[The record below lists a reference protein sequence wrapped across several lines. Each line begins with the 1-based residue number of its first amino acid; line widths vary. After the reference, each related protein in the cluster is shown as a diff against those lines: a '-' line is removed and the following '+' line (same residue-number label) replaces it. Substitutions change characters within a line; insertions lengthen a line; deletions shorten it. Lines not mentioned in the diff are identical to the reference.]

1 MAYYTGTDVK
11 VWITTEHDDR
21 GIIMETSG
29 NREKL
34 DLTATGATFT
44 TANTNVQIPPRNTHI
59 GYTGYNLADITGV
72 ELSVGTMD
80 EDISYFGTKT
90 LGKSKVKDDLSVT
103 ITKKKSSAFFAVMA
117 QGECKASV
125 SQDNTGTHTAKYG
138 LILGDGLATGASGN
152 MRIANG
158 STDPK
163 SSTDDNSAVSYG
175 YRVAIQLKAA
185 SSASDKDGTVMVLRN
200 CTLGEYTHTTSNDA
214 ANDESLTFVSMV
226 APLIINGVK
235 TGNVFD
241 GAETAT
247 AATAM

>member
-21 GIIMETSG
+21 GIVLETSD

-34 DLTATGATFT
+34 DLTAVGGNFT
-44 TANTNVQIPPRNTHI
+44 TSNTNVQIPPRNTHI

-72 ELSVGTMD
+72 DLSVGAQD

-90 LGKSKVKDDLSVT
+90 IGKSKVKDDLSVP
-103 ITKKKSSAFFAVMA
+103 ITKKKSSTLFAVMA

-125 SQDNTGTHTAKYG
+125 SQDGTGTHTAKHG
-138 LILGDGLATGASGN
+138 LILGDGLATGASSN
-152 MRIANG
+152 MRVANG

-163 SSTDDNSAVSYG
+163 SSTDDNGAVSYG

-185 SSASDKDGTVMVLRN
+185 SSASAKDGTVMVLRN
-200 CTLGEYTHTTSNDA
+200 CTLGQYTHTTTNDA
-214 ANDESLTFVSMV
+214 ANDETIELVSMV
-226 APLIINGVK
+226 APLIVNGVK

-241 GAETAT
+241 GCETAT
-247 AATAM
+247 SAADM

>member
-1 MAYYTGTDVK
+1 
-11 VWITTEHDDR
+11 
-21 GIIMETSG
+21 
-29 NREKL
+29 
-34 DLTATGATFT
+34 
-44 TANTNVQIPPRNTHI
+44 
-59 GYTGYNLADITGV
+59 
-72 ELSVGTMD
+72 
-80 EDISYFGTKT
+80 
-90 LGKSKVKDDLSVT
+90 
-103 ITKKKSSAFFAVMA
+103 
-117 QGECKASV
+117 
-125 SQDNTGTHTAKYG
+125 
-138 LILGDGLATGASGN
+138 

-163 SSTDDNSAVSYG
+163 SSTDDNGAVSYG

-185 SSASDKDGTVMVLRN
+185 SSASAKDGTVMVLRN
-200 CTLGEYTHTTSNDA
+200 CTLGEYTHTTTNDA

>member
-21 GIIMETSG
+21 GMVLETSG

-34 DLTATGATFT
+34 DLTATGGTFT
-44 TANTNVQIPPRNTHI
+44 TALTNVQIPPRNTHI

-72 ELSVGTMD
+72 DLSVGAQD

-90 LGKSKVKDDLSVT
+90 VGKSKT
-103 ITKKKSSAFFAVMA
+103 ITKKKSSTLFAVMA
-117 QGECKASV
+117 QGMCKTGA
-125 SQDNTGTHTAKYG
+125 SQDGTGTHTAKWG
-138 LILGDGLATGASGN
+138 LILGDGLATGASAN

-163 SSTDDNSAVSYG
+163 SSTDDNGAVSYG

-185 SSASDKDGTVMVLRN
+185 SSSSAKDGTVMILRN
-200 CTLGEYTHTTSNDA
+200 CSLGEYTHTPSNDA
-214 ANDESLTFVSMV
+214 ANDETITFVSMV
-226 APLIINGVK
+226 APLIVNGVK

-241 GAETAT
+241 GCETAT
-247 AATAM
+247 DAADM

>member
-103 ITKKKSSAFFAVMA
+103 ITKKKSSTLFAVMA

-125 SQDNTGTHTAKYG
+125 SQDV
-138 LILGDGLATGASGN
+138 
-152 MRIANG
+152 
-158 STDPK
+158 
-163 SSTDDNSAVSYG
+163 AV
-175 YRVAIQLKAA
+175 
-185 SSASDKDGTVMVLRN
+185 M
-200 CTLGEYTHTTSNDA
+200 
-214 ANDESLTFVSMV
+214 
-226 APLIINGVK
+226 
-235 TGNVFD
+235 
-241 GAETAT
+241 
-247 AATAM
+247 

>member
-21 GIIMETSG
+21 GILVETHN
-29 NREKL
+29 NREML
-34 DLTATGATFT
+34 AAETGTFT
-44 TANTNVQIPPRNTHI
+44 TANTNLQIPPRDTHI

-72 ELSVGTMD
+72 DLSVGTMD

-90 LGKSKVKDDLSVT
+90 IGKSKVKDDLSVT
-103 ITKKKSSAFFAVMA
+103 ITKKKSTPLFALMA
-117 QGECKASV
+117 QGICKTGS
-125 SQDNTGTHTAKYG
+125 SQDGTGLHSAKYG
-138 LILGDGLATGASGN
+138 LILGDGLATGSSAH
-152 MRIANG
+152 MKIANG
-158 STDPK
+158 TTDPK
-163 SSTDDNSAVSYG
+163 SSTDDNSAVCYG

-185 SSASDKDGTVMVLRN
+185 SSASAKDGTVMILRN

-214 ANDESLTFVSMV
+214 ANDETITFVSMV
-226 APLIINGVK
+226 APLIVNGVK

-241 GAETAT
+241 GANTAT